1 MTRPAMHKLFGAAWE
16 DEARRMVAKFRQSHD
31 LWASDPA
38 FIDLLARA

>member
-1 MTRPAMHKLFGAAWE
+1 MHKLFGAAWE